1 MVDILIGLFIATLIT
16 ELFSTRIYKLIWW
29 YALNSLILG
38 SIATYIGFS
47 KMDTEMIITGI
58 LTMFIKFLI
67 IPYILKYFIIKHK
80 IKRQIISSIKIHYSV
95 IIIPMVLVF
104 TFYLI
109 TPILENFEVNSNY
122 IAIATAGMF
131 LSLLLI
137 NEFNN
142 LIAKII
148 GFLSIENS
156 LFLLGISATDGMP
169 MLIELGIFF
178 DLLMLIIV
186 INLLFKN
193 QGELL

>member
-1 MVDILIGLFIATLIT
+1 MVDVLIGLFVATLIT
-16 ELFSTRIYKLIWW
+16 ELFSTRIYKLIGW

-47 KMDTEMIITGI
+47 TMDKAMIITGI
-58 LTMFIKFLI
+58 LTMFIKFLL
-67 IPYILKYFIIKHK
+67 IPYILKYFIQKFK
-80 IKRQIISSIKIHYSV
+80 LPRQIVPTIKIHYSV

-109 TPILENFEVNSNY
+109 TPILQSFEFHSNY

-137 NEFNN
+137 NEFDN
-142 LIAKII
+142 LVAKII

-156 LFLLGISATDGMP
+156 LFLLGVSATDGMP
-169 MLIELGIFF
+169 MLIELGVFF

-186 INLLFKN
+186 VNLLFKH
-193 QGELL
+193 QGEL